1 LPINEKQKRPI
12 PMFLVGSLFFWS
24 GFSALIYQITWQRS
38 LFTIFGINVEAVTVV
53 VTGFLLGL
61 GFGSLLGG
69 RLSRVTR
76 INLLTLFGMIELAVG
91 LFGFASLDIF
101 RWVGAHTLMLP
112 PAMTTTATI
121 ALVVAPT
128 LLMGATLPIL
138 TQFLVP
144 RVMNVGRSVG
154 LLYGINTLGSASAC
168 FASGL
173 WLMGNLGMQKV
184 ILLAAAINLVVAVMA
199 FWLGSREPRD
209 AGLLVDFA
217 KPGLQSKQSRDGL
230 SFSLLFIIAA
240 LVGYTSLSYE
250 VIWFREFVIGTN
262 RAPAFALILGT
273 YLGGLAIGAY
283 LIRDYCEMKAVNPVF
298 LLGIAILL
306 SSVLGFLVLPMAGHA
321 AAAGFSSFVG
331 AMLFS
336 VLAQT
341 TIAGAAL
348 PLICYLGVDP
358 DRRTGIGVSYLYIAN
373 ILGSVAGT
381 LITGFVLMD
390 LMSAARISLVLVE
403 VGAIAAVAVVFAG
416 RTQISRSRQIGI
428 ATIAVLIAITSPATL
443 GVLFDHFYE
452 RLIYKPEFASKPK
465 FVDIVENKNGVVTV
479 ETGGIVFGGG
489 MYDGIAS
496 VDLIEDKNLLVRPL
510 SLALFH
516 PRPRD
521 VLMVGLATGAWA
533 QIVAANPDVQRLTI
547 VEINPGYLQLIRKYK
562 AVTSI
567 LDNPKIEIVI
577 DDGRRWLNRHPGQ
590 KFDAIIQNTTWHFRP
605 NVTNL
610 LSDEY
615 LRLSAAHL
623 RDGGIFM
630 YNTTGSKRAMLTG
643 CSVFPYAVR
652 EFNMMVGSNA
662 PLKPDYARM
671 RQSLEALTIDSKP
684 VFDLLN
690 SAHSSRIDEIV
701 TGLEPVSRNNVTEDC
716 DSIRRRSQ
724 GLSVITDDNMG
735 EEW

>member
-1 LPINEKQKRPI
+1 MPINEKQKRPI

-91 LFGFASLDIF
+91 LFGLASLDIF

-112 PAMTTTATI
+112 AAMTTTATI

-154 LLYGINTLGSASAC
+154 LLYGVNTLGSALAC
-168 FASGL
+168 FACGL
-173 WLMGNLGMQKV
+173 WLMGNFGMQKV
-184 ILLAAAINLVVAVMA
+184 ILLAAAINLGVAITA

-209 AGLLVDFA
+209 AGLLVGFA
-217 KPGLQSKQSRDGL
+217 KSGLQSKQSRDGL

-283 LIRDYCEMKAVNPVF
+283 LIRDYCETKAASPIF

-306 SSVLGFLVLPMAGHA
+306 SSVLGFLVLPMAGQ
-321 AAAGFSSFVG
+321 AAAGGIRSFVG
-331 AMLFS
+331 TMLLS

-358 DRRTGIGVSYLYIAN
+358 DRRTGIGVSYLYIGN

-390 LMSAARISLVLVE
+390 LMSAARISLVLLE
-403 VGAIAAVAVVFAG
+403 VGTIAAVAVVFAG
-416 RTQISRSRQIGI
+416 RTQISRSRQVGI
-428 ATIAVLIAITSPATL
+428 ATIAALIAIAGPATL
-443 GVLFDHFYE
+443 RVLFDHFYE

-547 VEINPGYLQLIRKYK
+547 VEINPGYLQLIRKYE

-567 LDNPKIEIVI
+567 LDNPKTEIVI

-605 NVTNL
+605 NATNL

-623 RDGGIFM
+623 RDGGILM
-630 YNTTGSKRAMLTG
+630 YNTTSSKRAMLTG

-652 EFNMMVGSNA
+652 EFNMMVGSNV

-671 RQSLEALTIDSKP
+671 RQSLEALTIDSKSA
-684 VFDLLN
+684 FDHLN
-690 SAHSSRIDEIV
+690 SAHSRRIDEIV
-701 TGLEPVSRNNVTEDC
+701 TGLEPGSRNNVTEDC